1 MPANTDIYGFTYPC
15 PGEAVSPAAIAL
27 LTGQIDTKMSDVNTD
42 WSEML
47 NRRNTTVQGATQNIA
62 AGVETVLATPS
73 YTFPVAGVFIVS
85 IEIFALSSPATINM
99 FRVRP
104 RHVATVRFGVT
115 MNTENGI
122 LSGGRPTV
130 PMVAAAGDIATVS
143 TIFNGTGTMDVQ
155 ARMSVK
161 MLCRIA

>member
-1 MPANTDIYGFTYPC
+1 MPELTDIYGFSYPC
-15 PGEAVSPAAIAL
+15 PGEPAGAPQFTL
-27 LTGQIDTKMSDVNTD
+27 LAGQIDTKLSDVNTD

-47 NRRNTTVQGATQNIA
+47 NRRNNTIPGVTQNIA
-62 AGVETVLATPS
+62 AGAETVLTAPT
-73 YTFPVAGVFIVS
+73 YTFPVAGIFVVS
-85 IEIFALSSPATINM
+85 TEIFAFSSPATINM
-99 FRVRP
+99 FRVRL
-104 RHVATVRFGVT
+104 RINATPRFGVT

-130 PMVAAAGDIATVS
+130 PMVAAAGDVASVT

-155 ARMSVK
+155 ARMAVK